1 MAERVE
7 FQFIAEPDA
16 ALESVEQINEAL
28 ESLQDTA
35 DKVSQSTTN
44 LIPPDSVQASVTS
57 LQNMQ
62 QGLTMASTGMRL
74 VGVQGSMLI
83 QVMRS
88 LAYAQMSGAAA
99 GKGLSAALHGVATSA
114 YAVMTSIGPIG
125 WAIMAIGA
133 AVAVGTKLWNAK
145 KKAMEEVTEALK
157 NYNSASENFVS
168 MEQRIEVEWLRATG
182 REFEARK
189 KMLEAAR
196 KAEYD
201 SVIESWRERRNLS
214 AKGIKDQ
221 EELEKVWRQ
230 IHRET
235 FDAMYKIEEA
245 YNIKLA
251 NLEEERLKSLES
263 TVEEEIDLHLQ
274 RAEAMV
280 SSLGE
285 EFWALG
291 KSRGAILERQLLLLG
306 MSEEE
311 AAATARL
318 ADRIELMKD
327 EQRIAGAHESSM
339 SELNHQYEMNNAI
352 LSGNIELQREL
363 SILRRMDAG
372 LTRDQAEAEVDKL
385 QAIEAQQEAIR
396 EMNQETKEE
405 IELQEELNRAQEVGL
420 EQMYSKIAMAAAS
433 MESLADDIPELSGH
447 TRTSE
452 SSSIANNQKSSVPV
466 LEKIYDLMES
476 IRNDLPL
483 VGAMG

>member
-44 LIPPDSVQASVTS
+44 LIPPDSVKASVTS
-57 LQNMQ
+57 LQDMQ
-62 QGLTMASTGMRL
+62 RGLTMASTGMRL

-83 QVMRS
+83 EVMRG

-114 YAVMTSIGPIG
+114 YAVMTSIGPVG

-145 KKAMEEVTEALK
+145 KKAMEEVAEAFK

-168 MEQRIEVEWLRATG
+168 KQQQIEMEWLRATG

-189 KMLEAAR
+189 LALEASLR
-196 KAEYD
+196 AEH
-201 SVIESWRERRNLS
+201 EALNASWNERRSLA

-221 EELEKVWRQ
+221 EELDKVWKQ
-230 IHRET
+230 ISRET
-235 FDAMYKIEEA
+235 FDALYKLEEI
-245 YNIKLA
+245 YSIKRA
-251 NLEEERLKSLES
+251 KLEEERLKSLES
-263 TVEEEIDLHLQ
+263 AVEEEIDLHLQ

-311 AAATARL
+311 AVAAARL

-327 EQRIAGAHESSM
+327 EQRIAGAHVSSM

-352 LSGNIELQREL
+352 LDGNIELQREL

-372 LTRDQAEAEVDKL
+372 LTRDQAEAEIDKRR
-385 QAIEAQQEAIR
+385 AIEAQQEAIR

-447 TRTSE
+447 ARTSE
-452 SSSIANNQKSSVPV
+452 SSSIVNNQKSSVPV